1 MGWEH
6 AERSSSPH
14 WTLPAPW
21 GPRSR
26 DASSPSAAS
35 GTFTHL
41 HLPQIPFQTQ
51 LPLEGCMH
59 VCSVMSDSLQPMGC
73 SLPGSPIH
81 EIFQA
86 RILEWV
92 AISSSRGFSR
102 SRDWTSLSPA
112 LADGFFTTKPPR
124 KPTFR
129 EKAMPKGI
137 GVSGFVE
144 KVIPFPELSIPSF
157 LAVNS
162 QLYSIILFTGL
173 CIPID
178 NNGGGGQKNSLTSTL
193 PPSQIYFSQVKL
205 DRGQKR
211 KKEKKKNLQNSTDP
225 AQEKGF
231 WIMFSASKTL
241 AGLVSTSPRQRAA
254 RAGCALSAVWLPDPT
269 PCSLFNTFNPQ
280 TAWDLRCVIH
290 PCAKIRRS
298 RGPLPLWRTLIPPD
312 SRNRDL
318 VCTQTG
324 LAVLAADRLD
334 WQLRVKSQTDGSVTW
349 VRQAGRRPTQYLP
362 SGKALVSVVRQ
373 SSVFPGLQF
382 HEWWNLLS
390 GENSVFWLWEILQWQ
405 SPSTVLGEGCVIC
418 SWRELVCE
426 SGFAVCLLCD
436 LGLVA

>member
-14 WTLPAPW
+14 WTLPAPR

-211 KKEKKKNLQNSTDP
+211 KKEKKKTFKTQLIQP
-225 AQEKGF
+225 RRKG
-231 WIMFSASKTL
+231 S
-241 AGLVSTSPRQRAA
+241 GLCFLLPR
-254 RAGCALSAVWLPDPT
+254 P
-269 PCSLFNTFNPQ
+269 
-280 TAWDLRCVIH
+280 
-290 PCAKIRRS
+290 
-298 RGPLPLWRTLIPPD
+298 
-312 SRNRDL
+312 
-318 VCTQTG
+318 
-324 LAVLAADRLD
+324 
-334 WQLRVKSQTDGSVTW
+334 WQG
-349 VRQAGRRPTQYLP
+349 
-362 SGKALVSVVRQ
+362 
-373 SSVFPGLQF
+373 
-382 HEWWNLLS
+382 
-390 GENSVFWLWEILQWQ
+390 
-405 SPSTVLGEGCVIC
+405 
-418 SWRELVCE
+418 
-426 SGFAVCLLCD
+426 
-436 LGLVA
+436 